1 MKYWELSKFTLEK
14 LLDEKNVLGIMNI
27 EGVKIVHK
35 VDRPLHVQME
45 HLREL
50 CCWIDITKLLGPQR
64 ELLLKG
70 VLCERLV
77 VFC

>member
-35 VDRPLHVQME
+35 VDRLFMYKWSICMNYVV
-45 HLREL
+45 
-50 CCWIDITKLLGPQR
+50 
-64 ELLLKG
+64 
-70 VLCERLV
+70 VLI
-77 VFC
+77 